1 ARRCNPHGHQEEG
14 PPRRP
19 HPRPGPAPPR
29 HARHLARARGDAPR
43 RPRAPGPREEQ
54 AAGEEDHTMTPPYSD
69 PDVMLAADGHVYVNA
84 AALPLADRAG
94 RRVIRCVALTPAE
107 EEELRRR
114 AGALAK
120 ELLGGLVAKR
130 GGAR

>member
-1 ARRCNPHGHQEEG
+1 
-14 PPRRP
+14 
-19 HPRPGPAPPR
+19 
-29 HARHLARARGDAPR
+29 
-43 RPRAPGPREEQ
+43 
-54 AAGEEDHTMTPPYSD
+54 MTPPHSD
-69 PDVMLAADGHVYVNA
+69 PDVMLATDGHVYVNA

>member
-1 ARRCNPHGHQEEG
+1 
-14 PPRRP
+14 
-19 HPRPGPAPPR
+19 
-29 HARHLARARGDAPR
+29 
-43 RPRAPGPREEQ
+43 
-54 AAGEEDHTMTPPYSD
+54 MTPPHGD
-69 PDVMLAADGHVYVNA
+69 PDVLLATDGHVYVNA
-84 AALPLADRAG
+84 AALPLSERAG

-120 ELLGGLVAKR
+120 ELLGGLVANR